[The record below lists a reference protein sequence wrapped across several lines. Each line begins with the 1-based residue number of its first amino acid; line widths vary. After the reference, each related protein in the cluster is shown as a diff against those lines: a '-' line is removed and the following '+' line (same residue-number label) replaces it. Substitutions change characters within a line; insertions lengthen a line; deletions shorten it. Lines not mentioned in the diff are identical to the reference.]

1 MGTTLTWVSEKGLSG
16 DVPWKL
22 KSQRKCNAGKGNSE
36 CRGTKVGRNFPVTH
50 TESLLAGGQEQK
62 EEC

>member
-22 KSQRKCNAGKGNSE
+22 RSQRKYSAGKGNSN
-36 CRGTKVGRNFPVTH
+36 CRGPKVGRNFPVPR
-50 TESLLAGGQEQK
+50 TESLLAGGQR